1 MKNLLKVA
9 LFCFIFSASKVIAQ
23 YNITWTIKDN
33 LGKGV
38 VKTMTVFN
46 SNYSGFSNKQEAIAF
61 CQKLKTNPEVA
72 SCDIVSN
79 SGTNCDVKM
88 VMKQP
93 HDNVYYIALAQK
105 LNVAFIHLNGQTKT
119 PTAMMQ
125 EIRGKHK

>member
-1 MKNLLKVA
+1 MKNLLNVA
-9 LFCFIFSASKVIAQ
+9 LFCLIFSASKVIAQ
-23 YNITWTIKDN
+23 SNITWTIKDN

-72 SCDIVSN
+72 SCDIVTN

-88 VMKQP
+88 VMKQT
-93 HDNVYYIALAQK
+93 HDKVYYIALAQK
-105 LNVAFIHLNGQTKT
+105 LNIAFINANGQAKT
-119 PTAMMQ
+119 PTEMMQ
-125 EIRGKHK
+125 EIRNKHK